1 LGIGEEK
8 MENKKYNKNKLLKNN
23 YRDFEIIKID
33 DSFLD
38 NESILSESIMTLD
51 KKWKELIEGELLC

>member
-1 LGIGEEK
+1 